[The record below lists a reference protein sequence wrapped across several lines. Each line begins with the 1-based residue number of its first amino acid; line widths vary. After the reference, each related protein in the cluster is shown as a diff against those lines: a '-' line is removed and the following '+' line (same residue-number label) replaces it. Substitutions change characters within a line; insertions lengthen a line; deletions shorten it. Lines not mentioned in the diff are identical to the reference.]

1 MALNS
6 YKFLP
11 KQNKRPPWS
20 SIGRPGCL
28 IFYLFMKM
36 LESKVFLTPLIPD
49 CYVLCTP
56 GIFMNVSLFFLYI
69 FQTVK
74 CYSCQ
79 NNDTFEDELKVGINT
94 QNRQG
99 ICQGGKDQYTGY
111 NSGDLTDTTGK

>member
-1 MALNS
+1 
-6 YKFLP
+6 
-11 KQNKRPPWS
+11 
-20 SIGRPGCL
+20 
-28 IFYLFMKM
+28 
-36 LESKVFLTPLIPD
+36 
-49 CYVLCTP
+49 
-56 GIFMNVSLFFLYI
+56 MNLSLFFLYI

-111 NSGDLTDTTGK
+111 NSGDLTDTTGKGYTTNYAAAMASISHPCP

>member
-1 MALNS
+1 
-6 YKFLP
+6 
-11 KQNKRPPWS
+11 
-20 SIGRPGCL
+20 
-28 IFYLFMKM
+28 
-36 LESKVFLTPLIPD
+36 
-49 CYVLCTP
+49 
-56 GIFMNVSLFFLYI
+56 MNLSLFFLYI

-111 NSGDLTDTTGK
+111 NSGDLTDTTGKGLHHQLRRPRWLSISHPCP